1 MAFFQKVR
9 FVFQISKSP
18 KKNIPNYYPE
28 LEIWICCLLLL
39 VGNLNF
45 KFRIVFWNI
54 SFWRFEKWIAL
65 SEKKPP
71 LRAYCPN
78 IYTVPDNSSNFFLG
92 TIWIL
97 FNVGIVVANSV
108 KQQVVPPGFLNFPN
122 SILDVIVH
130 TCQIHHLKHKVMPSL

>member
-1 MAFFQKVR
+1 MDPSVPCTMDSSFFSQQMPYCLGTLLKVSFFQKV
-9 FVFQISKSP
+9 I
-18 KKNIPNYYPE
+18 
-28 LEIWICCLLLL
+28 LLLA
-39 VGNLNF
+39 GNLNF
-45 KFRIVFWNI
+45 KFRIVFWKI
-54 SFWRFEKWIAL
+54 WRFEKQIAL
-65 SEKKPP
+65 SERKPP

-97 FNVGIVVANSV
+97 FNVGIVVANSI

-130 TCQIHHLKHKVMPSL
+130 TCQIHHLKHKIMPSL